1 MRVHTNKFWADVL
14 QKSER
19 IIATARMLPRRFVTA
34 GAQWVCPDGDRLS
47 NSAFNLVDTH
57 FNQFMAMQ
65 LFVWTM
71 FETSARAPMHRME
84 RLRAQAAIKSN
95 KTALDI
101 SADADLTVLVLQHLC
116 TLVCWMPASD
126 MTMQVYKPDRYTSVQ
141 AHNWLTANWNKVKT
155 LSSRNAKMP
164 DMPPNRG
171 DVQEWERCL
180 RRVFKTQLGVG
191 VQKQR
196 NRKKNKKQI
205 ENSTHVASSYIFI
218 TGSLW
223 RTLAVDL
230 PSYITWLLGR
240 NPPMVTVSPSC
251 YVPCDLCDLDGG
263 GNVECVFQ
271 GGVARCVSNS
281 SLDCDIHRDL
291 AMPLDVGTAKE
302 FADRIA
308 KRKSPE
314 IISLYSFSQEGDDDD
329 GDDDMTI
336 PPPVFALMCEQQD
349 GKEAE
354 QQTQTKMDPE
364 VVDRLLKFLGF
375 VDGVNTSEPVS
386 VEGVLVAV
394 ANNEPLSQADQA
406 HVTERLALSMSTV
419 IQWSNARQI
428 TLTLRKLA
436 ISAELNITTARVK
449 RDFTRSRAYTVTT
462 R

>member
-1 MRVHTNKFWADVL
+1 
-14 QKSER
+14 
-19 IIATARMLPRRFVTA
+19 
-34 GAQWVCPDGDRLS
+34 
-47 NSAFNLVDTH
+47 
-57 FNQFMAMQ
+57 
-65 LFVWTM
+65 
-71 FETSARAPMHRME
+71 
-84 RLRAQAAIKSN
+84 
-95 KTALDI
+95 
-101 SADADLTVLVLQHLC
+101 
-116 TLVCWMPASD
+116 
-126 MTMQVYKPDRYTSVQ
+126 
-141 AHNWLTANWNKVKT
+141 
-155 LSSRNAKMP
+155 
-164 DMPPNRG
+164 
-171 DVQEWERCL
+171 
-180 RRVFKTQLGVG
+180 
-191 VQKQR
+191 
-196 NRKKNKKQI
+196 
-205 ENSTHVASSYIFI
+205 
-218 TGSLW
+218 
-223 RTLAVDL
+223 
-230 PSYITWLLGR
+230 
-240 NPPMVTVSPSC
+240 
-251 YVPCDLCDLDGG
+251 
-263 GNVECVFQ
+263 
-271 GGVARCVSNS
+271 
-281 SLDCDIHRDL
+281 
-291 AMPLDVGTAKE
+291 MPLDVGTAKE

-336 PPPVFALMCEQQD
+336 PSPVFALMCEQQD